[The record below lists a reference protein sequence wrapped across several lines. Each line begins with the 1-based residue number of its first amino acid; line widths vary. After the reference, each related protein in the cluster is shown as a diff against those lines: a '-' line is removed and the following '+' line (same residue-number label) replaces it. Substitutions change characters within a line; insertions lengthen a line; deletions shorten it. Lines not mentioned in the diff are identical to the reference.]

1 MRKLIIRSAIY
12 FLILYV
18 LSIWLKGFSATPSIL
33 IGGAIVL
40 ALFNTL
46 LRPLLNVLALPIN
59 ILTLGIGVIFTNM
72 LTILITDGIF
82 EKISITGFWAYVTIA
97 ISIMIADGLI
107 RTRKMEKRLS

>member
-1 MRKLIIRSAIY
+1 MRKLFIRSAIY

-18 LSIWLKGFSATPSIL
+18 LSIWLKGFVAVPSIL

-59 ILTLGIGVIFTNM
+59 ILTLGIGVIFVNI
-72 LTILITDGIF
+72 LTILITDSIF
-82 EKISITGFWAYVTIA
+82 VKISITGFWVYALIA
-97 ISIMIADGLI
+97 VSIMIADGMI
-107 RTRKMEKRLS
+107 RHRKVEKRLS